1 MVVTVLF
8 GMLVYIYGVSILQ
21 IFYFIIYFFVH
32 IVQQSLDIKV
42 KHPQYLQHFYFLPLF
57 TRSKEELTS
66 LPGSRVS
73 RAAKQLNVATQIK
86 RQLSLLIR
94 RHRFR
99 PGMAPTILTVAD
111 LSFRLIDL

>member
-1 MVVTVLF
+1 MVSVYCKYLTLLF
-8 GMLVYIYGVSILQ
+8 IYLFILYSKVYTSSQ
-21 IFYFIIYFFVH
+21 T
-32 IVQQSLDIKV
+32 
-42 KHPQYLQHFYFLPLF
+42 PQYLQHFYFLPLL
-57 TRSKEELTS
+57 TRSKEELPL

-86 RQLSLLIR
+86 TQLSLLIR

-111 LSFRLIDL
+111 LSFRLIDS